1 MDETVHRLPRSMQ
14 LREAPMLLCQD
25 ISKLFEHTF
34 QIERIVWMLH
44 TMVQMNLDLPQS
56 FVLEFGQPLQKKVV
70 VLLSWEEIGVTKW
83 SAVSVVNC
91 IAYSMGLPAPIVQA

>member
-1 MDETVHRLPRSMQ
+1 MFLGQ
-14 LREAPMLLCQD
+14 N
-25 ISKLFEHTF
+25 ISKLLQDAL

-56 FVLEFGQPLQKKVV
+56 FGLEFGQPLQKKAV

-83 SAVSVVNC
+83 SALRVVNC
-91 IAYSMGLPAPIVQA
+91 VAYKTGLPTPIVQA